1 MDITVIDANTLLV
14 GNMKLPVVSGIDP
27 GYRGCISGFELAGG
41 CDNVICEDCVLNINH
56 NHPLVPILKEILTEN
71 EHGYHCSTD
80 FGRYD

>member
-1 MDITVIDANTLLV
+1 MDITVIDADTLLV
-14 GNMKLPVVSGIDP
+14 GNMKLPVVSGFNP
-27 GYRGCISGFELAGG
+27 KYSGCSGFALAGD
-41 CDNVICEDCVLNINH
+41 CDYVFCEDCVLNINH